1 MDTFLIK
8 PTINIDYDLL
18 NQAISGLVLE
28 DDTVD
33 PNFHFN
39 NHAQREL
46 GWPKASKSNDVTV
59 LDDVRR
65 AIKLRPEIKLTHVVL
80 FHFKPLEA
88 VTPHLDTTPMPWA
101 LCIPIKSSDNLT
113 IRWHEIIE
121 RDSYEMSNI
130 PFYGRNKDNKLPILS
145 AEEASRTTKIVEE
158 KVLSYPGIL
167 RSDVWHSATNTSD
180 SEKVYLLRI
189 GIPDDLSV
197 DNSEIFY

>member
-113 IRWHEIIE
+113 IRWHEIID
-121 RDSYEMSNI
+121 DSYEMSNI

>member
-1 MDTFLIK
+1 
-8 PTINIDYDLL
+8 
-18 NQAISGLVLE
+18 
-28 DDTVD
+28 
-33 PNFHFN
+33 
-39 NHAQREL
+39 
-46 GWPKASKSNDVTV
+46 
-59 LDDVRR
+59 
-65 AIKLRPEIKLTHVVL
+65 L

-113 IRWHEIIE
+113 IRWHEIID
-121 RDSYEMSNI
+121 DSYEMSNI
-130 PFYGRNKDNKLPILS
+130 PLYGRNKDNKLPILS

>member
-33 PNFHFN
+33 PNYHFN
-39 NHAQREL
+39 HHAQREL
-46 GWPKASKSNDVTV
+46 GWPKASRSNDVTV

-65 AIKLRPEIKLTHVVL
+65 AIKLRPEIKLTHVIL
-80 FHFKPLEA
+80 FHFKPLES
-88 VTPHLDTTPMPWA
+88 VTPHLDSTPMPWA

-121 RDSYEMSNI
+121 RDSYEMADVPNSVK
-130 PFYGRNKDNKLPILS
+130 GAKLRALS

-167 RSDVWHSATNTSD
+167 RSDVWHSAINTSD

-189 GIPDDLSV
+189 GTPDDLSV